1 MNVETVMAQLIVA
14 DLTRSADFYRT
25 LFGGATPTSARWR
38 SSTSGTSGTGGAVQ
52 VYEEPER
59 AGQSGVTLAV
69 ADLDAEVAALDAAG
83 IEHEP
88 LVDATYV
95 RVVQLTDPTR
105 TGSSSSAP
113 SPDGDRRLVTG
124 RRIRR

>member
-14 DLTRSADFYRT
+14 DLTRSAGFYRK
-25 LFGGATPTSARWR
+25 LFGRDPDVSPMAKLQEWHLGAGR
-38 SSTSGTSGTGGAVQ
+38 AVQ

-59 AGQSGVTLAV
+59 AGRSGVTLAV

-95 RVVQLTDPTR
+95 RVVQLTDP
-105 TGSSSSAP
+105 
-113 SPDGDRRLVTG
+113 DQN
-124 RRIRR
+124 RIVLIGAKP